1 MEYVVLVDEQ
11 DREIGVEEKLKAHRE
26 GKLHR
31 AFSVFLFN
39 PKGEL
44 LMQQR
49 AAEKYHSGG
58 LWANT
63 CCGHPRPEEDLAEA
77 AARRLKEEMGISCAV
92 EKAFHFIYRATVKSG
107 LVEYEIDH
115 VFVGRYDGL
124 VQSDPNEVMAYRW
137 NPFTELQEEIKSNPH
152 YFVAWLPPAVEQM
165 RRRQIPQNLR

>member
-1 MEYVVLVDEQ
+1 VEYVILVDEH

-39 PKGEL
+39 PKQEL

-49 AAEKYHSGG
+49 AARKYHSGG

-63 CCGHPRPEEDLAEA
+63 CCGHPRPEESLAEA
-77 AARRLKEEMGISCAV
+77 AARRLHEEMGITCDL
-92 EKAFHFIYRATVKSG
+92 ERAFHFTYRANVNSG
-107 LVEYEIDH
+107 LTEHEIDH
-115 VFVGRYDGL
+115 VFVGHYDGL
-124 VQSDPNEVMAYRW
+124 VQPNPTEVMAHRW
-137 NPFTELQEEIKSNPH
+137 NSFPDLQEEIKRNPH

-165 RRRQIPQNLR
+165 RRRQMP